1 MAHARSGAPA
11 GVLPREPIVDGS
23 VSDEDLPTLLV
34 RLGDGDRRASRRKLT
49 LLKLDLEDTVRGY
62 G

>member
-1 MAHARSGAPA
+1 
-11 GVLPREPIVDGS
+11 LPREPIVDGS